1 MLLITTL
8 LTYALYAVLIL
19 VFVRAAL
26 SWFSPYRTSGW
37 QRFVFRA
44 TEPVLAP
51 VRRWVPPVSGLDL
64 SPLVV
69 TMVILFVI
77 AAIRS
82 IG

>member
-8 LTYALYAVLIL
+8 LTFALYALLIL

-26 SWFSPYRTSGW
+26 SWFSPYPNSQW
-37 QRFVFRA
+37 QRLIVRA

-69 TMVILFVI
+69 TMAILFVI

>member
-1 MLLITTL
+1 MFLITTIL
-8 LTYALYAVLIL
+8 LIALYALLVLIL
-19 VFVRAAL
+19 VRVAL
-26 SWFSPYRTSGW
+26 SWISPYPKSEW
-37 QRFVFRA
+37 QRIVFRFS
-44 TEPVLAP
+44 EPILAP

-77 AAIRS
+77 AAVRS

>member
-1 MLLITTL
+1 MFLITTVL
-8 LTYALYAVLIL
+8 LIALYALLILIL
-19 VFVRAAL
+19 VRVAL
-26 SWFSPYRTSGW
+26 SWISPYPKNEW
-37 QRFVFRA
+37 QRLVFRFSD
-44 TEPVLAP
+44 PILNP

-77 AAIRS
+77 AAVRS

>member
-1 MLLITTL
+1 MFLITGILTL
-8 LTYALYAVLIL
+8 ALYALLIL
-19 VFVRAAL
+19 VFVRVAL
-26 SWFSPYRTSGW
+26 SWISPYPRHEW
-37 QRFVFRA
+37 QRVVFRV
-44 TEPVLAP
+44 TEPMLAP

-77 AAIRS
+77 AAVRS

>member
-1 MLLITTL
+1 M
-8 LTYALYAVLIL
+8 
-19 VFVRAAL
+19 
-26 SWFSPYRTSGW
+26 
-37 QRFVFRA
+37 
-44 TEPVLAP
+44 LAP

-69 TMVILFVI
+69 TMAIIFVI